1 MTDPQMINDIRVSS
15 RRMVREWGFMNNT
28 LAATAYS
35 PSAVHALLEIESQ
48 GAMTAVQL
56 AQALGLE
63 KSSVSR
69 MLAKLIKAG
78 ELQEVQSPQDARV
91 KQLQLTEQGNACV
104 SRINDYATR
113 QVVNALEQLN
123 APQQLAVSR
132 GLYAYA
138 RALEQC
144 RHGIAEAEHQRFD
157 IVSGYTPGM
166 IGRITEMHANYYS
179 LHYGFGYFFESK
191 VATGVA
197 EFVGR
202 LDEKGN
208 RIWLAMHHGR
218 VVGSLAIDGQDLGN
232 NEAHLRWFIL
242 DDDCRGSGMG
252 RKLLKQAMDF
262 CDSYGFAA
270 VQLWTFSGLDV
281 ARRLYETFG
290 FRLTKEWRGE
300 QWGNAML
307 EQQFTRLAFNHR
319 TGKIADDPL

>member
-1 MTDPQMINDIRVSS
+1 MTEPQMINDIRLSS

-35 PSAVHALLEIESQ
+35 PSAVHTLLEIDRQ

-69 MLAKLIKAG
+69 MLAKLIQAG
-78 ELQEVQSPQDARV
+78 ELQEVQSPLDARV
-91 KQLQLTEQGNACV
+91 KQLQLTEQGKTCV

-113 QVVNALEQLN
+113 QVVNALEHLN
-123 APQQLAVSR
+123 VPQQLAVSR
-132 GLYAYA
+132 GLNAYA
-138 RALEQC
+138 RALEAC
-144 RHGIAEAEHQRFD
+144 RHDIAEAEHTKFE

-166 IGRITEMHANYYS
+166 IGRIAEMHANYYS
-179 LHYGFGYFFESK
+179 QHYGFGFFFESK
-191 VATGVA
+191 VAAGVA
-197 EFVGR
+197 EFAGR

-242 DDDCRGSGMG
+242 DDDCRGSGVG
-252 RKLLKQAMDF
+252 KKLLQQAMDF
-262 CDSYGFAA
+262 CDGYGFAA
-270 VQLWTFSGLDV
+270 VQLWTFSGLDA
-281 ARRLYETFG
+281 ARGLYESFG
-290 FRLTKEWRGE
+290 FRLAKEWRGE
-300 QWGNAML
+300 QWGNTML
-307 EQQFTRLAFNHR
+307 EQQF
-319 TGKIADDPL
+319 